1 MLNIDVCIMS
11 YNRGDYLR
19 EAILSVLNQTCKAQN
34 ITVYDNGSDK
44 AVYEQVKDLIGEKVR
59 WNGAEKNQRYSWN
72 FRRALKEST
81 SKYVMML
88 HDDDRLCP
96 NFLET
101 QYREIENNKGMV
113 AISCNGFLI
122 EKDGK
127 RKGGYLEALSQ
138 SRDTVIMSCS
148 GMVAI
153 KYASKSC
160 IPFSP
165 AIYLKEVAQNT
176 PLRDEYT
183 KVGDAV
189 YFCDLAEK
197 GSIGYNPLPMY
208 ECRKHEKQDSV
219 YFPYEEMK
227 SLGLFFQK
235 TKFDN
240 EEDRLILQ
248 KLLKRQEAIR
258 IIWQMVSHVKRGEIK
273 SAFNF
278 FRRSQL
284 NFMDFVDAIGHR
296 FFQKIQLI

>member
-1 MLNIDVCIMS
+1 MS
-11 YNRGDYLR
+11 YNRGGYLR
-19 EAILSVLNQTCKAQN
+19 DAIFSVLNQTCKAQN

-44 AVYEQVKDLIGEKVR
+44 SVYEQVKDLIGENVR
-59 WNGAEKNQRYSWN
+59 WIGSEKNQRYSWN
-72 FRRALKEST
+72 FRRALNEST
-81 SKYVMML
+81 AKYVMML

-96 NFLET
+96 EFLGI
-101 QYREIENNKGMV
+101 QYREIEKNKDMV

-122 EKDGK
+122 GKDGK

-138 SRDTVIMSCS
+138 STDTVVMSCS
-148 GMVAI
+148 GKVAI
-153 KYASKSC
+153 KYASNSC

-165 AIYLKEVAQNT
+165 AIYLREVAKNT
-176 PLRDEYT
+176 PMRDEYT

-197 GSIGYNPLPMY
+197 GSIGYNTLPLY
-208 ECRKHEKQDSV
+208 ECRKHESQDSV

-240 EEDRLILQ
+240 EEDRLILK

-284 NFMDFVDAIGHR
+284 NFMDFMYAIGHR
-296 FFQKIQLI
+296 FIQKIKKIKW